1 MSLSSKILFGLGLG
15 VATGL
20 FFGEMVSFLSVVG
33 RGFIALLQMTVL
45 PYITVSLIA
54 GLGSLDYTSARL
66 LAKRGGAIL
75 LILWS
80 ITLGAVFLA
89 SLAFPT
95 IETANFFSASLIAEN
110 PDQDLLSLYIPAN
123 PFHAMANTLIPGIIL
138 FSLLVGVALIGV
150 PNKDWVIKPFHVFG
164 HALMRVNHFVV
175 QLMPFGIF
183 AIAANTAGTLG
194 IEEFGRLQVYLIT
207 YIVAALI
214 LSLLILPS
222 FVAAVTPFRYR
233 DIIGSIKDILLM
245 AFVTGSLFAV
255 LPLLIE
261 RSKEFI
267 THHALE
273 GDDTDSLVDVIVPA
287 AFNFPHAGKLLN
299 LIFILFAGW
308 FTESALTAGQLPE
321 FALTGLAASFG
332 AMHMAVPFL
341 LDQFHIPADM
351 YQLFL
356 ATSVINHHFSALLGA
371 VHTFAVSLIGICA
384 IYGVLNLKP
393 VNLVRFALLTVALFG
408 VSTGAVR
415 LLFAYGIEFEYHK
428 DDVIAGMHIL
438 EKAGRFSVYQ
448 ELPAPLSQ
456 IKTGQTRLQAIRERG
471 FIRVGY
477 LRSELPFSFINATGD
492 LVGLDI
498 ELAHRLATGL
508 DVDLELVPLNADSP
522 VTVLDSNLADII
534 MSVVITPEYAEQI
547 VYSLPVRDETAAL
560 ITKDFLRQEFRTIE
574 SLRKMPTLELG
585 IDNVPYYIGIVRRI
599 LPNASI
605 TILSSEQFFS
615 QDGAGLDGYVTTAE
629 AGSAWSLLY
638 PQYTVAVP
646 RPWIMKVPVAF
657 ALPAGDTAMENAVN
671 AWIELKRGDG
681 TLQSLNDYWILG
693 RNAEQKGPRWSVI
706 RDVLGW
712 VK

>member
-1 MSLSSKILFGLGLG
+1 MSLASKILFGLGLG